1 MTRSRFCAAI
11 LSAVPLFTHV
21 VDSHAQEIKIDRS
34 TRSFKE
40 AQLTLTESTRVYK
53 AISEGKMGKVPASVL
68 EKTKCVAIFP
78 DTVTISAGLGGT
90 HGDGV
95 GFCKTAAGAW
105 ENPMFLNLIGGSVG
119 VQAGVKSADI
129 VLYIT
134 GDKAAEALKKGKFV
148 VGGEL
153 SAVAGTF
160 DKTVGAPQAEVIAY
174 HRTEG
179 LFLGASID
187 GVNISRDDGDER
199 AFYGTREATLTSK
212 MPSDIEKDVNE
223 LRDALPTHVG

>member
-1 MTRSRFCAAI
+1 MRSR
-11 LSAVPLFTHV
+11 LSLALLSTLSLLATVA
-21 VDSHAQEIKIDRS
+21 DSHAQEIKIDRS
-34 TRSFKE
+34 TRAFKE
-40 AQLTLTESTRVYK
+40 AQTTLNESTRVYK
-53 AISEGKMGKVPASVL
+53 AISEGKTGKVPSAVL
-68 EKTKCVAIFP
+68 EKAKCVAIFP
-78 DTVTISAGLGGT
+78 NTVTISAGLGGT

-95 GFCKTAAGAW
+95 GFCKTGAGTW
-105 ENPMFLNLIGGSVG
+105 ENPMFLDLIGGSVG
-119 VQAGVKSADI
+119 VQAGVKATDLI
-129 VLYIT
+129 LYIT
-134 GDKAAEALKKGKFV
+134 GDKAADALRRGKFI

-160 DKTVGAPQAEVIAY
+160 DKTVEAPQAEVVAY

-223 LRDALPTHVG
+223 LRNALPTHVG